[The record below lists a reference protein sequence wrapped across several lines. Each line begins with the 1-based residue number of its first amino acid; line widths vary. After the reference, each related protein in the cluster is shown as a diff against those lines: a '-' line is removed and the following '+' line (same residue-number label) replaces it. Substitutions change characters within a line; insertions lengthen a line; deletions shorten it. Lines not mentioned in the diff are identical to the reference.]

1 MVFNL
6 DENYFLLFKTAD
18 AEKRAWRNLSA
29 KRRSAVTPIVE
40 LSRGKK
46 KRNAGKD
53 KAGKPLT
60 AEQLLSTF
68 GVYGFERNWQT
79 SLELMEDCEWFFL
92 DLTREP
98 SLSCA
103 EIEALGSSSNGY
115 SNWTSFVLE
124 RQKEGLNLRPTLIV
138 NPAEGDDE
146 AAYVA
151 DLKSQFSAFSGAFD
165 EIAYRVAVTE
175 DDEFLFDLVS
185 LKPEIDAFMNKG
197 GRFFVVLDHEYV
209 RPGNGLVHAKRTT
222 QVINSI
228 YAELQGA
235 EIIVLATSFPKSV
248 TDVGDEE
255 HDIFRVEE
263 VFLYE
268 EIKKTHGGICYG
280 DYGSINPIR
289 NDEIIITQG
298 WRPRIDFV
306 SRHKGMNTYYF
317 REKRKVVGTK
327 QVVVKGEVKT
337 KNILA
342 PYSVHYQSVAKK
354 VMAFAPYYQP
364 VSDSWGDGEIVSA
377 AGGKVGSNSPS
388 HWISVRMEI
397 HISQVLKYFGCD
409 PA

>member
-1 MVFNL
+1 MS
-6 DENYFLLFKTAD
+6 ESYFLLFKTAD
-18 AEKRAWRNLSA
+18 AEKRAWRNLDSR
-29 KRRSAVTPIVE
+29 RRSAVTPIVE

-53 KAGKPLT
+53 KSGKSLT
-60 AEQLLSTF
+60 ADQMLSTF
-68 GVYGFERNWQT
+68 GLYGFERNWQT
-79 SLELMEDCEWFFL
+79 SLELMEGCDWYFL

-103 EIEALGSSSNGY
+103 EIEALGKSANGY
-115 SNWTSFVLE
+115 EKWTSFVLE
-124 RQKEGLNLRPTLIV
+124 RQKEGLRLRPTLIV
-138 NPAEGDDE
+138 NPADGDDE
-146 AAYVA
+146 AIYVS
-151 DLKSQFSAFSGAFD
+151 DLKAQFTTFSKAFQ

-185 LKPEIDAFMNKG
+185 LKAEIDAFRNDG

-228 YAELQGA
+228 YRELGGV
-235 EIIVLATSFPKSV
+235 EVIVLATSFPKAV

-268 EIKKTHGGICYG
+268 EIKKAHANVRYG

-289 NDEIIITQG
+289 NDEVIITQG
-298 WRPRIDFV
+298 WRPRIDFI
-306 SRHKGMNTYYF
+306 SRYAGINTYYF

-327 QVVVKGEVKT
+327 TVEMKGGAKT
-337 KNILA
+337 SNILA
-342 PYSVHYQSVAKK
+342 PYSVHYQSVAKN
-354 VMAFAPYYQP
+354 VMGFSPYYQSVP
-364 VSDSWGDGEIVSA
+364 ASWGDNEIIEA
-377 AGGKVGSNSPS
+377 ARGKVRSNSPS

-397 HISQVLKYFGCD
+397 HISQVLKYLGCD
-409 PA
+409 PV

>member
-1 MVFNL
+1 M

-18 AEKRAWRNLSA
+18 AEKRAWRNLNSQ
-29 KRRSAVTPIVE
+29 RRSVVTPIVE

-68 GVYGFERNWQT
+68 GVYGFERNWQS
-79 SLELMEDCEWFFL
+79 SLEAMRDCDWFFL

-103 EIEALGSSSNGY
+103 EIEALGNSANGY
-115 SNWTSFVLE
+115 EKWTRFVFD
-124 RQKEGLNLRPTLIV
+124 RRKEGLKLKPTLLV
-138 NPAEGDDE
+138 NPAEDDDE
-146 AAYVA
+146 AKYVS
-151 DLKSQFSAFSGAFD
+151 DLKAQFSAFSKGFK

-175 DDEFLFDLVS
+175 DDEFLFDLLS
-185 LKPEIDAFMNKG
+185 LKPEIDAFRNEG
-197 GRFFVVLDHEYV
+197 GRFFIILDHEYV
-209 RPGNGLVHAKRTT
+209 RPGNGLVHAKRTA
-222 QVINSI
+222 QVISSI
-228 YAELQGA
+228 YAELGDV
-235 EIIVLATSFPKSV
+235 EVVVLATSFPKSV

-263 VFLYE
+263 IYLYE
-268 EIKKTHGGICYG
+268 EVKKTHTGVKYG

-306 SRHKGMNTYYF
+306 SRHDGMHTYYF

-327 QVVVKGEVKT
+327 EVVVKGEKKT
-337 KNILA
+337 KNVLA
-342 PYSVHYQSVAKK
+342 PYSVHYQSVATK
-354 VMAFAPYYQP
+354 VMGLAPYYQT
-364 VSDSWGDGEIVSA
+364 VTASWGNDEIIAA
-377 AGGKVGSNSPS
+377 AGGAVGSNSPS

-409 PA
+409 PI